1 MAVIMRQKADY
12 MDMLSLVSEKLEL
25 IHYLS
30 DANLF
35 QALAYL
41 RVKYTDDVFKG
52 EEDVQR
58 ACLWGS
64 SHGGVR

>member
-1 MAVIMRQKADY
+1 MALMLKQKAEY
-12 MDMLSLVSEKLEL
+12 AEKLFLVLEKLEL
-25 IHYLS
+25 IHYPS
-30 DANLF
+30 DANPF

-41 RVKYTDDVFKG
+41 WEKHRDDVFKD

-58 ACLWGS
+58 ACSQGS